1 MTMAERILIV
11 DDEQI
16 IRESATYVL
25 EKEGFQIAE
34 AANGAEA
41 LEKHRERPFDIVVTD
56 IEMPEMRGTDLLQVI
71 RRETP
76 ETMVVIITAFGSVET
91 AITAL
96 REGAAD
102 YVLKPINFDDLLIRI
117 RKLLAYRTLSL
128 ENAAL
133 RQELQRTYD
142 FDAIIGQ
149 SSAMKKVFSVIE
161 RLANSDGTV
170 LITGKS
176 GTGKELVARA
186 IHYNSTR
193 AQKRFVAVNCG
204 AIVDTLFE
212 SELFGHKKGSFTGAT
227 GDKDGLFKV
236 ANEGTIFLDE
246 VSEIPQ
252 NLQVKLLR
260 ALEQKE
266 ITPVGT
272 TDVIKVDVRIIAA
285 TNKDLRKEV
294 EGGRFRDDL
303 FYRLNVIEINLPT
316 LSARPDDIPILAQH
330 FLEVFTKATGKA
342 IRGFTNDS
350 MRALM
355 RNQWKGEVRE
365 LENAI
370 ERAVIFCDNDYIG
383 TEDLPEHMWSPS
395 AASGGVPSS
404 AAYGEQTLKEAVK
417 DFERVFIQQALTKHG
432 NNKEETAKALGMS
445 LSSLYRKIEE
455 LQISTSNAA

>member
-1 MTMAERILIV
+1 MAERILIV

-34 AANGAEA
+34 AANGNEA
-41 LEKHRERPFDIVVTD
+41 LMKHRDRPFDIVVTD
-56 IEMPEMRGTDLLQVI
+56 IEMPEMRGTELLQII

-76 ETMVVIITAFGSVET
+76 ETLVIIITAFGSVET

-117 RKLLAYRTLSL
+117 RKLLAYRALSL

-149 SSAMKKVFSVIE
+149 STAMKKVFSVIE
-161 RLANSDGTV
+161 RLARSDGTV

-186 IHYNSTR
+186 IHYNSPR
-193 AQKRFVAVNCG
+193 ASKRFVPVNCG

-227 GDKDGLFKV
+227 GDKEGLFKV

-272 TDVIKVDVRIIAA
+272 TDLIKVDVRIIAA
-285 TNKDLRKEV
+285 TNKDLRQEV
-294 EGGRFRDDL
+294 EAGRFRDDL
-303 FYRLNVIEINLPT
+303 FYRLNVIEIGLPQ
-316 LSARPDDIPILAQH
+316 LSSRPDDIPILAQH
-330 FLEVFTKATGKA
+330 FLDVYTTATGKA
-342 IRGFTNDS
+342 IKGFTNDA

-370 ERAVIFCDNDYIG
+370 ERAVIFCDGDYVG

-395 AASGGVPSS
+395 TDAGGTTSS
-404 AAYGEQTLKEAVK
+404 ATYGDQTLKEAVK
-417 DFERVFIQQALTKHG
+417 DFERVFIRQALSKHG

-455 LQISTSNAA
+455 LQITLADSA

>member
-1 MTMAERILIV
+1 MPERILIV

-16 IRESATYVL
+16 IRESAIYVL
-25 EKEGFQIAE
+25 EKEGFHVAE
-34 AANGAEA
+34 AANGSEA
-41 LEKHRERPFDIVVTD
+41 LEKHRDRPFDIVVTD
-56 IEMPEMRGTDLLQVI
+56 IEMPEMRGTELLKII

-76 ETMVVIITAFGSVET
+76 ETLVMIITAFGSVET
-91 AITAL
+91 AIMAL

-117 RKLLAYRTLSL
+117 RKMLEYKRVSL

-142 FDAIIGQ
+142 FDAIVGQ
-149 SSAMKKVFSVIE
+149 STAMKKVFGVIE
-161 RLANSDGTV
+161 RLASSDGTV

-186 IHYNSTR
+186 IHYNSPR
-193 AQKRFVAVNCG
+193 ATKRFVAVNCG

-227 GDKDGLFKV
+227 GDKEGLFKV
-236 ANEGTIFLDE
+236 AHEGTIFLDE

-272 TDVIKVDVRIIAA
+272 TEIIKVDVRIIAA

-294 EGGRFRDDL
+294 EAGRFRDDL
-303 FYRLNVIEINLPT
+303 FYRLNVIEIGLPA
-316 LSARPDDIPILAQH
+316 LSSRPDDIPILAQH
-330 FLEVFTKATGKA
+330 FLEAFTKETGKP
-342 IRGFTNDS
+342 IRGFTNDA

-370 ERAVIFCDNDYIG
+370 ERAVIFCDGDHIK
-383 TEDLPEHMWSPS
+383 TEDLPEHMWSQGQSQSTAS
-395 AASGGVPSS
+395 AAP
-404 AAYGEQTLKEAVK
+404 YGEQSLKEAVK

-432 NNKEETAKALGMS
+432 NNKEDTAKALGMS

-455 LQISTSNAA
+455 LQITSTNAG

>member
-1 MTMAERILIV
+1 MPERILIV

-16 IRESATYVL
+16 IRESAIYVL
-25 EKEGFQIAE
+25 EKEGFHVAE
-34 AANGAEA
+34 AANGSEA
-41 LEKHRERPFDIVVTD
+41 LEKHRDRPFDIVVTD
-56 IEMPEMRGTDLLQVI
+56 IEMPEMRGTELLKII

-76 ETMVVIITAFGSVET
+76 ETLVMIITAFGSVET
-91 AITAL
+91 AIMAL

-117 RKLLAYRTLSL
+117 RKMLEYKRVSL

-142 FDAIIGQ
+142 FDAIVGQ
-149 SSAMKKVFSVIE
+149 STAMKKVFGVIE
-161 RLANSDGTV
+161 RLASSDGTV

-186 IHYNSTR
+186 IHYNSPR
-193 AQKRFVAVNCG
+193 ATKRFVAVNCG

-227 GDKDGLFKV
+227 GDKEGLFKV
-236 ANEGTIFLDE
+236 AHEGTIFLDE

-252 NLQVKLLR
+252 NIQVKLLR

-272 TDVIKVDVRIIAA
+272 TEIIKVDVRIIAA

-294 EGGRFRDDL
+294 EAGRFRDDL
-303 FYRLNVIEINLPT
+303 FYRLNVIEIGLPA
-316 LSARPDDIPILAQH
+316 LSSRPDDIPILAQH
-330 FLEVFTKATGKA
+330 FLEAFTKETGKP
-342 IRGFTNDS
+342 IRGFTNDA

-370 ERAVIFCDNDYIG
+370 ERAVIFCDGDHIK
-383 TEDLPEHMWSPS
+383 TEDLPEHMWSQGQSQSTAS
-395 AASGGVPSS
+395 AAP
-404 AAYGEQTLKEAVK
+404 YGEQSLKEAVK

-432 NNKEETAKALGMS
+432 NNKEDTAKALGMS

-455 LQISTSNAA
+455 LQITSTNAG